1 MRMTTLSKSG
11 NVSGSVE
18 LDFLSPVAIAGIDND
33 YSITI
38 TGIPT
43 GSTTA
48 RSRTVVGDYT

>member
-1 MRMTTLSKSG
+1 MTTLSKSG